1 MDTFKRFNFKL
12 SFDKQ
17 KISQVAEQEQI
28 DRSLAFL
35 KAIGEIDPILK
46 KLVLMR
52 RRQG

>member
-17 KISQVAEQEQI
+17 KIAQVTEQEQI
-28 DRSLAFL
+28 DRSLAFQ
-35 KAIGEIDPILK
+35 GHRRDRPDPQE
-46 KLVLMR
+46 LVLVR